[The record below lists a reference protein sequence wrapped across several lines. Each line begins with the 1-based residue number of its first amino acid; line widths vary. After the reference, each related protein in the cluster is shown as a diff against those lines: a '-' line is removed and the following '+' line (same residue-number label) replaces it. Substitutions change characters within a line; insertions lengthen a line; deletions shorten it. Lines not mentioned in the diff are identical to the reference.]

1 MSSKTVLILCVL
13 CAALTLGC
21 SRSSK
26 NENTTGANGNRP
38 ATATTSSTASNAEA
52 IGVAECDDFI
62 AKYEACISDHIPEAQ
77 KRQYRENI
85 DAWRKSWRQLVTG
98 NQMSKEAMAA
108 TCKRHILQSREGMK
122 SFGCEF

>member
-1 MSSKTVLILCVL
+1 MPSKTLILCAL
-13 CAALTLGC
+13 CVALTVGC
-21 SRSSK
+21 NRSNK
-26 NENTTGANGNRP
+26 NENVSGANGNRP
-38 ATATTSSTASNAEA
+38 ATASTSSSEK

-62 AKYEACISDHIPEAQ
+62 AKYEACITDHIPEVQ

-85 DAWRKSWRQLVTG
+85 DAWRKSWRQLITG

-108 TCKRHILQSREGMK
+108 TCKRHVLQSREGMK